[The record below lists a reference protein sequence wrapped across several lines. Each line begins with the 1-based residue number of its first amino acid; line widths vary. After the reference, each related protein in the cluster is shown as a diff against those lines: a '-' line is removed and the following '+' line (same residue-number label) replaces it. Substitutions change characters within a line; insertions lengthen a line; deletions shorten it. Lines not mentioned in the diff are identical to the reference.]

1 MRMHG
6 AALSIFVAGLTTKYA
21 SMSLGWVGAFLATF
35 WHLFCKFVAGCPM
48 RLLCGLFWR
57 LECLHCTENICC
69 RFHSGPVAA
78 WPLLGQ
84 APQFWIGAFWIGVL
98 A

>member
-21 SMSLGWVGAFLATF
+21 SMSLGWIGAFLATF

-69 RFHSGPVAA
+69 RLHDI
-78 WPLLGQ
+78 LGHWL
-84 APQFWIGAFWIGVL
+84 PGLFWAKHLNFG
-98 A
+98 